1 MYKIKSGIRGSTAVW
16 SIVNKD
22 GAVVASL
29 HGSFSGGVAL
39 AACEA
44 LNKGFE
50 YDGWTQRLSDLLV
63 TEVQAPG
70 KAVNDYF
77 SGLHLYEVSY
87 LVPDDE
93 KTQRA
98 EVWASTTEDAQ
109 QRFREVHKTA
119 YAVQARY
126 LT

>member
-1 MYKIKSGIRGSTAVW
+1 MYKIKSGIGDSTVVW

-63 TEVQAPG
+63 TEVRAPD
-70 KAVNDYF
+70 KAVNDYITD
-77 SGLHLYEVSY
+77 SHLYEVTY
-87 LVPDDE
+87 FVPDGDE
-93 KTQRA
+93 IQHA
-98 EVWASTTEDAQ
+98 NVWAFTCEDAQ
-109 QRFREVHKTA
+109 RRLREIHKTA
-119 YAVQARY
+119 YALGVK
-126 LT
+126 